1 MNHTQDLIMNM
12 ASCVCD
18 HICQK
23 PKEITDK
30 EKLEEYCNEVCDFP
44 ARIYRAMNMAERE
57 NFVPCSDCKY
67 RAREKKRQIQPGAVS
82 QKDWTEIWKK
92 KTDVA
97 EEERCPTRTPKNR
110 GCN

>member
-1 MNHTQDLIMNM
+1 MNDVQNSIMDM
-12 ASCVCD
+12 ASYVCD

-57 NFVPCSDCKY
+57 NFVLCGDCQY
-67 RAREKKRQIQPGAVS
+67 RAREEETDTTWCRLPEGLDGNLEEKDGCSRGRKVS
-82 QKDWTEIWKK
+82 DSDT
-92 KTDVA
+92 
-97 EEERCPTRTPKNR
+97 
-110 GCN
+110 

>member
-1 MNHTQDLIMNM
+1 MDM
-12 ASCVCD
+12 ASYVCD

-30 EKLEEYCNEVCDFP
+30 EKLEEYCNGVCDLP
-44 ARIYRAMNMAERE
+44 THICHALNMAEIEGSIR
-57 NFVPCSDCKY
+57 CGDCKY

>member
-67 RAREKKRQIQPGAVS
+67 RAREEETDTTWCRLPEGLDENLEEKDGCSRGRKVS
-82 QKDWTEIWKK
+82 ESD
-92 KTDVA
+92 A
-97 EEERCPTRTPKNR
+97 
-110 GCN
+110 

>member
-67 RAREKKRQIQPGAVS
+67 RAREEETDTTWCRLPEGLDGNLEEKDGCSRGRKVS
-82 QKDWTEIWKK
+82 DSDT
-92 KTDVA
+92 
-97 EEERCPTRTPKNR
+97 
-110 GCN
+110 

>member
-30 EKLEEYCNEVCDFP
+30 EKLEEYCNEVCDLP
-44 ARIYRAMNMAERE
+44 EHICRVIDAAGRE
-57 NFVPCSDCKY
+57 NFAFCSVCQY
-67 RAREKKRQIQPGAVS
+67 HAYEAS
-82 QKDWTEIWKK
+82 QKDWMENWKK
-92 KTDVA
+92 KTDAA
-97 EEERCPTRTPKNR
+97 EEERCPSRTPKNR